1 MDRREFLKKAGTGAL
16 GVLLSTSIMEAVAKT
31 VKGRAPKI
39 MIISGWQDVN
49 IGDIAHTP
57 ALLGLLQQYMPES
70 ELVLW
75 KLSPSQV
82 VEDMLHKH
90 YPNVKI
96 VFGRNDRTT
105 GKPDNAD
112 LQKAF
117 DECDFFIHGSG
128 PSIVAAPQL
137 YAWHKYTHK
146 PFGIFG
152 VTLYGPR
159 MKDIPEMHKEILAN
173 TSFMFARETATID
186 ELKKLGLMG
195 KNFYFVPDAVFGIK
209 VEDEDRAVAYLK
221 SVGLEDKK
229 FICVIPRQRWIP
241 YHTMRKTNWTPER
254 IREVE
259 EHNLIKRGPDLE
271 KVGVAITEWVRK
283 TGNKVLLCP
292 EVKCQVDLYDP
303 LIEKL
308 PDDVKPYVIKRG
320 YWMPDEAVSLYSR
333 AHTLLSFD
341 CHSPIMAL
349 SHGTPSFYLRQPEDT
364 IKGQMYYDL
373 GLADWVFEIEETNG
387 QQIADRLMNVYG
399 DYAGALAK
407 LNKAMKDVHK
417 RYDMAFKVIDKCL
430 KDA

>member
-1 MDRREFLKKAGTGAL
+1 MDRREFLKKAGTGAI
-16 GVLLSTSIMEAVAKT
+16 GVLLSTSIMEAVAKNGG
-31 VKGRAPKI
+31 KKAPKI

-57 ALLGLLQQYMPES
+57 ALLGLLKEYMPKS

-75 KLSPSQV
+75 KLSPSAV
-82 VEDMLHKH
+82 VEDMLKVH
-90 YPNVKI
+90 YPDVKI
-96 VFGRNDRTT
+96 VFGRNDKKT
-105 GKPDNAD
+105 GKPDNPE
-112 LQKAF
+112 LLKAF
-117 DECDFFIHGSG
+117 EECDFFIHGSG

-137 YAWHKYTHK
+137 HAWYQYTGK

-159 MKDIPEMHKEILAN
+159 MTDIPEMQKEILAK
-173 TSFMFARETATID
+173 TSFMFARETATIG
-186 ELKKLGLMG
+186 ELEKKGLMG
-195 KNFYFVPDAVFGIK
+195 ENFYFIPDAVFGIK
-209 VEDEDRAVAYLK
+209 ILDEDKATAYLK

-229 FICVIPRQRWIP
+229 FIVVIPRQRWIP

-254 IREVE
+254 IAEVE
-259 EHNLIKRGPDLE
+259 AHNLLKRGPDLE

-308 PDDVKPYVIKRG
+308 PDDVKPFVIKRG
-320 YWMPDEAVSLYSR
+320 YWMPDEACSLYAR
-333 AHTLLSFD
+333 AHTLMSFD

-349 SHGTPSFYLRQPEDT
+349 ANGTPSFYLRQPEDT

-373 GLADWVFEIEETNG
+373 GLSDWVFEIEETTG
-387 QQIADRLMNVYG
+387 QQIADRLMAVQS
-399 DYAGALAK
+399 DYAGALAQLK
-407 LNKAMKDVHK
+407 KAMKEVRK
-417 RYDMAFKVIDKCL
+417 RFDFAFNIVKKVSKY
-430 KDA
+430 